1 MMFEEMH
8 TYRHTRT
15 TQITQN
21 VVFCSIFARNWML
34 EKVMIQT
41 GVQFNLCRASKV
53 SYFTACSREIYPA
66 CPTNTPSITHK
77 SCDGVKEMMIQVGG
91 HVNPRS
97 DDLNR
102 GAINLCKKSKK

>member
-1 MMFEEMH
+1 
-8 TYRHTRT
+8 
-15 TQITQN
+15 
-21 VVFCSIFARNWML
+21 
-34 EKVMIQT
+34 MIQT
-41 GVQFNLCRASKV
+41 GVQFNLWRASKV

-66 CPTNTPSITHK
+66 CPTNIPSITHK

-102 GAINLCKKSKK
+102 GAIKSLQKV